1 MVATTAAKRYQDGM
15 RERLTAYYT
24 NCTAWLRREENRARA
39 RELRAEVRKAFTE
52 HPEETGE
59 TYLQHLWFTAKM
71 AVRLL
76 YAMTVL
82 LIHGIFPFLLMRAA
96 SQQIE
101 IIYSIIKKRIPKSR
115 RDVIDAD
122 YSV

>member
-1 MVATTAAKRYQDGM
+1 M
-15 RERLTAYYT
+15 REQLTGYYSK
-24 NCTAWLRREENRARA
+24 CTTWLRREENRAKA
-39 RELRAEVRKAFTE
+39 RELRAEVRKAFVE

-71 AVRLL
+71 ASRLL

-101 IIYSIIKKRIPKSR
+101 LIYGIIKQRIPKSR
-115 RDVIDAD
+115 REAIDAD
-122 YSV
+122 YQV

>member
-1 MVATTAAKRYQDGM
+1 MQARGYQDCM

-24 NCTAWLRREENRARA
+24 NCTAWLRREENRAKA
-39 RELRAEVRKAFTE
+39 RELRAELAKKFTE

-71 AVRLL
+71 AGRLL

-82 LIHGIFPFLLMRAA
+82 LIHGIFPFLLMREA
-96 SQQIE
+96 SKQIE
-101 IIYSIIKKRIPKSR
+101 VIYSIIKKRIPKSR
-115 RDVIDAD
+115 REVIDAD
-122 YSV
+122 YQV